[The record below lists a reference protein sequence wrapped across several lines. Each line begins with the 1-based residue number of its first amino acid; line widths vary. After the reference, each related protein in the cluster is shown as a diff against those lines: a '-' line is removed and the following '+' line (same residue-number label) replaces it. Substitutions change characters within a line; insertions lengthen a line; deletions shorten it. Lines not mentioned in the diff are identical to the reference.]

1 MVEVEVIGLGVVILL
16 VFLYMIKVVLDLQ
29 ATISSSIQRVESK
42 LDGLEQTASHVTS
55 DVAGLKRTLTDK
67 VDRAYVEKRLTG
79 LSELL
84 RKNKDRR

>member
-29 ATISSSIQRVESK
+29 ATISSSIHRVESK

-55 DVAGLKRTLTDK
+55 DVASLKRSLNDK
-67 VDRAYVEKRLTG
+67 VDRSYVEKRLVG

-84 RKNKDRR
+84 RKNKKKR

>member
-1 MVEVEVIGLGVVILL
+1 MVEFEVIGLAIVILL

-29 ATISSSIQRVESK
+29 ATISSSISRVESK

-55 DVAGLKRTLTDK
+55 DMATLKRSLNDK
-67 VDRAYVEKRLTG
+67 VDRSYVEKRLVG

-84 RKNKDRR
+84 KKDKKR